1 VTERIKL
8 KRGLSDI
15 SPLFAK
21 ERVTTILPRA
31 RVVAP
36 ERVFPSS
43 VLPEVYFIWSADE
56 EGDAHFLNNFF
67 ASKMVAPNSTA
78 LLMTLSDKDM
88 PVEKH
93 SKFESWNKSLHRIQL
108 PVNRV
113 QEAFDQ
119 AKCDSAHDSHFSES
133 QIFLEM
139 SASLLASRPELV
151 RILDHFVLF
160 LKPQVES
167 VTETYRKL
175 KRFAA
180 LGMAAEV
187 TILFDADDAG
197 GLPARLY
204 ELFSEFVS
212 QRLSLSVNY
221 LGTLH
226 LSRGGEG
233 LRQDI
238 RWESWTAARGRR
250 VETVEKM
257 SFLNWVNQLNR
268 EEVCR

>member
-1 VTERIKL
+1 MTERIKL

-15 SPLFAK
+15 SPLFVKAK
-21 ERVTTILPRA
+21 ETVSPRA
-31 RVVAP
+31 RIVQP
-36 ERVFPSS
+36 ERAFPVSG
-43 VLPEVYFIWSADE
+43 LPEIYFIWSADE
-56 EGDAHFLNNFF
+56 ESDAHFLNNFF
-67 ASKMVAPNSTA
+67 ASKMVAPHSAA
-78 LLMTLSDKDM
+78 LLMTLSDD
-88 PVEKH
+88 EAQIAQN
-93 SKFESWNKSLHRIQL
+93 SKLEPWNKSLHRIRL
-108 PVNRV
+108 PVTRI
-113 QEAFDQ
+113 QEAFVAEKADFIRN
-119 AKCDSAHDSHFSES
+119 SEFSES

-139 SASLLASRPELV
+139 SADELLAQPELV
-151 RILDHFVLF
+151 RLLDHVVLF

-175 KRFAA
+175 KRLAA
-180 LGMAAEV
+180 LGINAEV
-187 TILFDADDAG
+187 TVLFDADDAG

-238 RWESWTAARGRR
+238 RWDSWAAERSRKAESI
-250 VETVEKM
+250 EKM
-257 SFLNWVNQLNR
+257 RFLSWVNQLNR
-268 EEVCR
+268 EEVCK